1 MRASAEVSIREDIA
15 VISKQSTANH
25 EEWKA
30 LRHQYIG
37 GSDAA
42 AVVGMNAWV
51 SPYALWAEKTG
62 RLPGFE
68 GNLATEVGTY
78 LEEFV
83 AQKFAQETGKK
94 VRKSNQSWFNDQYP
108 WAIANIDREIVGED
122 AGLEIKTTSELNI
135 KKFKGGEY
143 PANYYC
149 QCMHYLAVT
158 GKSRWYL
165 AVLIGNR
172 DFKWFT
178 IERDEDEINS
188 LMDAERTFKMYVD
201 NDTPPKADGASSTA
215 DTLSA
220 LYPTSIDTAIGIG
233 FFEKELDNYFRLKD
247 KLKDL
252 TQTIDGIENRIKA
265 HLGECA
271 SGEGEKYRV
280 SWKTQTRTTFDSK
293 RFIADHPEMD
303 VSKYYKKTNSR
314 PFKVTEKKG

>member
-1 MRASAEVSIREDIA
+1 MIT
-15 VISKQSTANH
+15 KKSTATH

-30 LRHQYIG
+30 LRHKYIG

-51 SPYALWAEKTG
+51 SPYTLWAEKTG
-62 RLPGFE
+62 RLPGFD

-122 AGLEIKTTSELNI
+122 AGLEIKTTSELNTQ
-135 KKFKGGEY
+135 KFRSGEY
-143 PANYYC
+143 PANYYV

-172 DFKWFT
+172 EFKWFT
-178 IERDEDEINS
+178 IERDEDEINA
-188 LMDAERTFKMYVD
+188 LMDAEKKFKQLVD
-201 NDTPPKADGASSTA
+201 SNTPPQADGASSTS
-215 DTLSA
+215 DTLFT
-220 LYPTSIDTAIGIG
+220 LYPDSIDEAIGIG
-233 FFEKELDNYFRLKD
+233 SFERELDNYFRLKEQ
-247 KLKDL
+247 KKNIEMV
-252 TQTIDGIENRIKA
+252 IDGIENRIKA

-271 SGEGEKYRV
+271 RGEGEKYKV
-280 SWKTQTRTTFDSK
+280 SWKTQYRSTFDSK
-293 RFIADHPEMD
+293 KFVADHPEMD
-303 VSKYYKKTNSR
+303 VSAYYKRSNSR
-314 PFKVTEKKG
+314 PFKVTEKKGDK

>member
-1 MRASAEVSIREDIA
+1 MIT
-15 VISKQSTANH
+15 KKSTATH

-30 LRHQYIG
+30 LRHKYIG

-94 VRKSNQSWFNDQYP
+94 VRKCNQSWFNDQYP

-122 AGLEIKTTSELNI
+122 AGLEIKTTSEMNTQ
-135 KKFKGGEY
+135 KFKGGEY
-143 PANYYC
+143 PANYYV

-158 GKSRWYL
+158 GKKRWYL

-172 DFKWFT
+172 EFKWFT
-178 IERDEDEINS
+178 IERDEDEIKA
-188 LMDAERTFKMYVD
+188 LMEAEKKFKQLVD
-201 NDTPPKADGASSTA
+201 SNTPPQADGASSTS
-215 DTLSA
+215 DTLFT
-220 LYPTSIDTAIGIG
+220 LYPDSIDEAIGIG
-233 FFEKELDNYFRLKD
+233 SFERELDNYFRLKEQKKNID
-247 KLKDL
+247 MV
-252 TQTIDGIENRIKA
+252 IDGIENRIKA

-271 SGEGEKYRV
+271 RGEGEKYKV
-280 SWKTQTRTTFDSK
+280 SWKTQYRSTFDSK
-293 RFIADHPEMD
+293 KFVADHPEMD
-303 VSKYYKKTNSR
+303 VSAYYKRSNSR
-314 PFKVTEKKG
+314 PFKVTEKTGGK

>member
-1 MRASAEVSIREDIA
+1 MIT
-15 VISKQSTANH
+15 KQSTASH

-30 LRHQYIG
+30 LRHKYIG

-42 AVVGMNAWV
+42 AVVGMNAYV
-51 SPYALWAEKTG
+51 SPFSLWAEKTG

-122 AGLEIKTTSELNI
+122 AGLEIKTTSELNL

-143 PANYYC
+143 PANYYV
-149 QCMHYLAVT
+149 QIVHYLAVT
-158 GKSRWYL
+158 GKQRWYL

-172 DFKWFT
+172 EFKWFT
-178 IERDEDEINS
+178 IERDEDEINA

-201 NDTPPKADGASSTA
+201 NDTPPQPDGASSTA
-215 DTLSA
+215 DTLFTM
-220 LYPTSIDTAIGIG
+220 YPNSIDTTVGIG
-233 FFEKELDNYFRLKD
+233 FYEKDLDNYFRLK
-247 KLKDL
+247 KQLEDL
-252 TQTIDGIENRIKA
+252 TMTIDGIANRIKA

-271 SGEGEKYRV
+271 TGEGEKYKV
-280 SWKTQTRTTFDSK
+280 SWKTQTRSTFDSK
-293 RFIADHPEMD
+293 SFIKDHPEVD
-303 VSKYYKKTNSR
+303 VSKYYKTSNSR

>member
-1 MRASAEVSIREDIA
+1 

-83 AQKFAQETGKK
+83 AQKFVAETGKK

-149 QCMHYLAVT
+149 QCMHYMAVM
-158 GKSRWYL
+158 GYEKMYL
-165 AVLIGNR
+165 AVLVLGQAFYWFEIERNEAEIESLIGAEV
-172 DFKWFT
+172 DFWQNYVLTNTPPPVDGSDSTSQTLAEIYETNNEGCTLFGFESEARAYIDIGRKIKELKELQEQHKNALLAEMEGKVKADLNGYEITNKPTSRTSINSKKLKAEMPDIYDKYSKTTESARFT
-178 IERDEDEINS
+178 IKEVE
-188 LMDAERTFKMYVD
+188 AE
-201 NDTPPKADGASSTA
+201 
-215 DTLSA
+215 
-220 LYPTSIDTAIGIG
+220 
-233 FFEKELDNYFRLKD
+233 
-247 KLKDL
+247 
-252 TQTIDGIENRIKA
+252 
-265 HLGECA
+265 
-271 SGEGEKYRV
+271 
-280 SWKTQTRTTFDSK
+280 
-293 RFIADHPEMD
+293 
-303 VSKYYKKTNSR
+303 
-314 PFKVTEKKG
+314 